1 MQAAINKF
9 KIERLIAEAD
19 KHNCRHIAINRKTG
33 QWSYS
38 TSRKDIDTAHHRFY
52 SHPEKGHPSRALVM
66 GNCQF
71 SQLRSMGVITLIEI
85 KRNKQQ

>member
-1 MQAAINKF
+1 MQAAINQF
-9 KIERLIAEAD
+9 KIEKLIAEA
-19 KHNCRHIAINRKTG
+19 KKNGCRYIAINRGTN

-85 KRNKQQ
+85 IKNKQQ